1 MKVEEY
7 LTNFVGL
14 SAILTGYDAN
24 VIAPTVDPLED
35 NSIAQQY
42 LRLMLARA
50 DNEIFLQVLALTGS
64 ILSSMPASTVPGADP
79 TNPWTW
85 NKDPTIVPQVTAQV
99 EALILVDDDMAS
111 MTRRMTRLWYL
122 ATWYTNEPPDS
133 AGLVV
138 SMEAYQQG
146 LAWQTF
152 QAHPMGYS
160 ELDFGYWKD
169 QPDTAGTTPP
179 APPILDD
186 PSATPPA
193 TESGGKQ
200 RGGV

>member
-1 MKVEEY
+1 MKVDEY

-24 VIAPTVDPLED
+24 DLAPPVDPLED
-35 NSIAQQY
+35 NSIARQY

-50 DNEIFLQVLALTGS
+50 DNEIFQQTLGLFDA
-64 ILSSMPASTVPGADP
+64 ILSSLPPSTVSGADP

-85 NKDPTIVPQVTAQV
+85 NKDPSIVSQATTQV
-99 EALILVDDDMAS
+99 EAQILSDPDMAA
-111 MTRRMTRLWYL
+111 MARRLTRLWYL
-122 ATWYTNEPPDS
+122 ATWYTDEPPGFD
-133 AGLVV
+133 GLVV

-146 LAWQTF
+146 LAWPTF

-169 QPDTAGTTPP
+169 APATAATTPA
-179 APPILDD
+179 APPVINT

-193 TESGGKQ
+193 ATKGGPQ

>member
-1 MKVEEY
+1 MKVDEY

-35 NSIAQQY
+35 NSIARQY

-50 DNEIFLQVLALTGS
+50 DNEVFFQTLALFGT
-64 ILSSMPASTVPGADP
+64 ILSNMPASTVAGADP

-85 NKDPTIVPQVTAQV
+85 NKDPSIVPQVTAQV
-99 EALILVDDDMAS
+99 EALILVDDDMAA

-122 ATWYTNEPPDS
+122 ATWYTNEPPD
-133 AGLVV
+133 ADGMVV
-138 SMEAYQQG
+138 SMDAYQQG
-146 LAWQTF
+146 LAWPTF

-169 QPDTAGTTPP
+169 APAAAAQTPP
-179 APPILDD
+179 APPVLSA

-193 TESGGKQ
+193 TEKGGTQ

>member
-1 MKVEEY
+1 MKVEEF

-14 SAILTGYDAN
+14 SSILTGYDAN

-50 DNEIFLQVLALTGS
+50 DNEIFLQVLALFGS
-64 ILSSMPASTVPGADP
+64 ILSSLPDPAS
-79 TNPWTW
+79 NPWSWKT
-85 NKDPTIVPQVTAQV
+85 DPTIVPQITAQV
-99 EALILVDDDMAS
+99 EALILSDDDMAS

-146 LAWQTF
+146 LAWPTF
-152 QAHPMGYS
+152 QAHPMG
-160 ELDFGYWKD
+160 
-169 QPDTAGTTPP
+169 
-179 APPILDD
+179 
-186 PSATPPA
+186 
-193 TESGGKQ
+193 
-200 RGGV
+200 

>member
-1 MKVEEY
+1 MKVEDY
-7 LTNFVGL
+7 LSNFVGL
-14 SAILTGYDAN
+14 SSVLTGYDAN

-35 NSIAQQY
+35 NSVAQQY

-50 DNEIFLQVLALTGS
+50 DNEIFLQTLALFGT
-64 ILSSMPASTVPGADP
+64 ILSNLSSSVAGVDP

-85 NKDPTIVPQVTAQV
+85 NKDATLIPAINAQV
-99 EALILVDDDMAS
+99 QSLIFSDDDRAA

-122 ATWYTNEPPDS
+122 ATWYTEEPPGFD
-133 AGLVV
+133 GLVV
-138 SMEAYQQG
+138 SMDAYTQG

-160 ELDFGYWKD
+160 ELLFGYWAD
-169 QPDTAGTTPP
+169 APPTSAQTPP
-179 APPILDD
+179 APQVSDA

-193 TESGGKQ
+193 TTKGGTQ